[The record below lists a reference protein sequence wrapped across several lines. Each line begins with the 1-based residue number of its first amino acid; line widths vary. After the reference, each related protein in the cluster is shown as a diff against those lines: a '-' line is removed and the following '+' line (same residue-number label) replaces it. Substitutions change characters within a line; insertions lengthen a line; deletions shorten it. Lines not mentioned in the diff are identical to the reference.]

1 MEAEL
6 RNLCETPSEPG
17 KGTIFSEKCAKNIPK
32 TIELFENFTLLKMEK
47 DMLKFPRN
55 ANRKHR

>member
-6 RNLCETPSEPG
+6 RNLCETLSEPR
-17 KGTIFSEKCAKNIPK
+17 KSSFFRQKCAKNIPK

-47 DMLKFPRN
+47 DMPKFPRN
-55 ANRKHR
+55 AN

>member
-6 RNLCETPSEPG
+6 RNLCKTPSEPG
-17 KGTIFSEKCAKNIPK
+17 KGSFFRQKCAKNIPE

-47 DMLKFPRN
+47 DMPKFSRN

>member
-6 RNLCETPSEPG
+6 RNLCETLSEPG
-17 KGTIFSEKCAKNIPK
+17 KSSFFREKCAKNIPK

-47 DMLKFPRN
+47 DMPKFPRN